1 MCCLAKGEC
10 ELLILALPPKCWGY
24 RSVLP
29 QQSWVVF
36 KHVPLYL
43 HEIVCLLFVLFI
55 VCVHGMYKSENN
67 FVGLVFFLLHMGPG
81 GGDSPGLSLYLLNH
95 LTGPKYF

>member
-67 FVGLVFFLLHMGPG
+67 FAGLVFSCFTWVLVVGTHQPCPYT
-81 GGDSPGLSLYLLNH
+81 S
-95 LTGPKYF
+95 